1 MMLCIGNENE
11 VKVKGGSFDGC
22 FCSATYGLG
31 GGILLRLS
39 TGNPDFLISS
49 SFDTN
54 TAKWGND
61 IFVISPNLEETAK
74 SENITCVEASLDSLD
89 KVRGYDN
96 GNTSAAIPLCIY
108 LLNPEEIFVSNS
120 EASDHS
126 HCGIVQFPCL
136 TMKHTLTRFTGEKKV
151 VVNGMI
157 MMSDELIFEGQKHKI
172 RGNDDQSGLTASDAS
187 LTLNSAMITAGTETE
202 LSKLIF
208 SLSYSLPLHSIFNVS
223 SSSSLLPPHPTT
235 LLLLFQTQKYA
246 H

>member
-1 MMLCIGNENE
+1 MLCIGNENE
-11 VKVKGGSFDGC
+11 VKVKGGSFDGS
-22 FCSATYGLG
+22 FCSASDGLG
-31 GGILLRLS
+31 GGIFLGLLNE
-39 TGNPDFLISS
+39 NPNFLISS
-49 SFDTN
+49 SFGTN
-54 TAKWGND
+54 TARWGRD
-61 IFVISPNLEETAK
+61 IFVISSNLEVTAK
-74 SENITCVEASLDSLD
+74 SQKITCVTASLDSFD

-96 GNTSAAIPLCIY
+96 GNNSVAIPLCIY
-108 LLNPEEIFVSNS
+108 LLPTPEEIHVSNT

-136 TMKHTLTRFTGEKKV
+136 TLKHSLKRLSGSKKV
-151 VVNGMI
+151 VANGMI
-157 MMSDELIFEGQKHKI
+157 LMSDELAFSDQKHEI

-208 SLSYSLPLHSIFNVS
+208 TLSSSLPLYSIFNVS